1 MLETVERDRSLPLH
15 RFFVVRMALYVFV
28 ARVVAARG
36 SELLASGWRFALTG
50 RDPANARA
58 ELVRIVNGNAVGY
71 GTDLFRL
78 GLFGVNQ
85 MDV

>member
-1 MLETVERDRSLPLH
+1 
-15 RFFVVRMALYVFV
+15 MALYVFV

-36 SELLASGWRFALTG
+36 SKLLAPRNCLALTG

-58 ELVRIVNGNAVGY
+58 ELMRIVHRNAIGD
-71 GTDLFRL
+71 GTDLVRL

>member
-1 MLETVERDRSLPLH
+1 MKRDRSLPFH

-28 ARVVAARG
+28 ARIAAARG
-36 SELLASGWRFALTG
+36 SKLLAPRKCLALTG